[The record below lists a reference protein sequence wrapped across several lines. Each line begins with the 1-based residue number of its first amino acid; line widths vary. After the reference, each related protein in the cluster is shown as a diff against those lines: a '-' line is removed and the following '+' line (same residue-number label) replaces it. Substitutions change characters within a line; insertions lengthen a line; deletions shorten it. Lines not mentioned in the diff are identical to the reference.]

1 MYFYFVRPKIPPY
14 ELEKNLVKLVREPL
28 KNVCGEDFASATAP
42 ALLYYM
48 ASMPL
53 RQILLK
59 KRSLHAVNEHFDRT
73 TAADKI

>member
-42 ALLYYM
+42 ALLYYNFV
-48 ASMPL
+48 
-53 RQILLK
+53 K
-59 KRSLHAVNEHFDRT
+59 KAQLTCSE
-73 TAADKI
+73 